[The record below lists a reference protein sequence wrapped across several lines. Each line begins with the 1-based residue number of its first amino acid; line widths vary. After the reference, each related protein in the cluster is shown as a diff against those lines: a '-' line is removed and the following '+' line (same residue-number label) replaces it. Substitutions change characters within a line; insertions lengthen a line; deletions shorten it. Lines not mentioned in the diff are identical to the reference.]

1 MGSHKWCVQQ
11 SQHPLLSSLV
21 ISKEVPC
28 WCASG
33 MNDVN
38 VEEHAY
44 SHDLDFRLPELGVDA
59 LVARLDVPDEIIR
72 WLKVTARR
80 AVNVHDFACFL
91 FVRCD
96 LFFVDVLD
104 VLFQSGSLFLNEFDC
119 ICDLQDVAL
128 GSVEFNDVIAIGCT

>member
-1 MGSHKWCVQQ
+1 
-11 SQHPLLSSLV
+11 
-21 ISKEVPC
+21 
-28 WCASG
+28 

-96 LFFVDVLD
+96 LFHHRITIENFT
-104 VLFQSGSLFLNEFDC
+104 SSSM
-119 ICDLQDVAL
+119 I
-128 GSVEFNDVIAIGCT
+128 T